1 MMNDLF
7 RTFNISASGMYAQR
21 IRMNVI
27 ASNLAN
33 YESYRANGEPYR
45 KLEVV
50 FEAVESQENLIK
62 AEIPVRVA
70 QIRFSDEPLR
80 IVFDP
85 NNPRA
90 NQEGYVQKP
99 NVDLVKEMADMI
111 TAVRSY
117 EANLNA
123 FVATKEMAQRTLELW
138 R

>member
-1 MMNDLF
+1 MNDLF
-7 RTFNISASGMYAQR
+7 RAFNISASGMYAQR
-21 IRMNVI
+21 VRMNVV

-33 YESYRANGEPYR
+33 YESYRANGEPFR

-50 FEAVESQENLIK
+50 FQALEDPKNLSK
-62 AEIPVRVA
+62 GEVPVRVVE
-70 QIRFSDEPLR
+70 IRQSNEPFRL
-80 IVFDP
+80 VYDP
-85 NNPRA
+85 TNPRA

-99 NVDLVKEMADMI
+99 NVELVKEMVDMI

-123 FVATKEMAQRTLELW
+123 FSATREIAQRTLELW

>member
-1 MMNDLF
+1 MNDLF
-7 RTFNISASGMYAQR
+7 RAFNISASGMYAQR
-21 IRMNVI
+21 VRMNVV

-33 YESYRANGEPYR
+33 YESYRANGEPFR

-50 FEAVESQENLIK
+50 FQALEDPKNLSRG
-62 AEIPVRVA
+62 EVPVRVVE
-70 QIRFSDEPLR
+70 IRQSNEPFRL
-80 IVFDP
+80 VYDP
-85 NNPRA
+85 TNPRA

-99 NVDLVKEMADMI
+99 NVELVKEMVDMI

-123 FVATKEMAQRTLELW
+123 FSATREIAQRTLELW

>member
-1 MMNDLF
+1 MNDLF
-7 RTFNISASGMYAQR
+7 RAFNISASGMYAQR
-21 IRMNVI
+21 VRMNVV

-33 YESYRANGEPYR
+33 YESYRANGEPFR

-50 FEAVESQENLIK
+50 FQALEDPQNLSK
-62 AEIPVRVA
+62 GEVPVRVVE
-70 QIRFSDEPLR
+70 IRQSNEPFRL
-80 IVFDP
+80 VYDP
-85 NNPRA
+85 TNPRA

-99 NVDLVKEMADMI
+99 NVELVKEMVDMI

-123 FVATKEMAQRTLELW
+123 FSATKEIAQRTLELW

>member
-1 MMNDLF
+1 MNDLF
-7 RTFNISASGMYAQR
+7 RAFNISASGMYAQR
-21 IRMNVI
+21 VRMNVV

-33 YESYRANGEPYR
+33 YESYRANGEPFR

-50 FEAVESQENLIK
+50 FQALEDPRNLSK
-62 AEIPVRVA
+62 GEVPVRVVE
-70 QIRFSDEPLR
+70 IRQSNEPFRL
-80 IVFDP
+80 VYDP
-85 NNPRA
+85 TNPRA

-99 NVDLVKEMADMI
+99 NVELVKEMVDMI

-123 FVATKEMAQRTLELW
+123 FSATKEIAQRTLELW

>member
-1 MMNDLF
+1 MNDLF
-7 RTFNISASGMYAQR
+7 RAFNISASGMYAQR
-21 IRMNVI
+21 VRMNVV

-33 YESYRANGEPYR
+33 YESYRANGEPFR

-50 FEAVESQENLIK
+50 FQALEDPKNLSK
-62 AEIPVRVA
+62 GEVPVRVVE
-70 QIRFSDEPLR
+70 IRQSNEPFRL
-80 IVFDP
+80 VYDP
-85 NNPRA
+85 TNPRA

-99 NVDLVKEMADMI
+99 NVELVKEMADMI

-123 FVATKEMAQRTLELW
+123 FSATREIAQRTLELW

>member
-1 MMNDLF
+1 MNDLF
-7 RTFNISASGMYAQR
+7 RAFNISASGMYAQR
-21 IRMNVI
+21 VRMNVI

-33 YESYRANGEPYR
+33 YESYRANGEPFR

-50 FEAVESQENLIK
+50 FQALEDPKNLSK
-62 AEIPVRVA
+62 GEVPVRVVE
-70 QIRFSDEPLR
+70 IRQSNEPFRL
-80 IVFDP
+80 VYDP
-85 NNPRA
+85 TNPRA

-99 NVDLVKEMADMI
+99 NVELVKEMADMI

-123 FVATKEMAQRTLELW
+123 FSATKEIAQRTLELW

>member
-1 MMNDLF
+1 MNDLF
-7 RTFNISASGMYAQR
+7 RAFNISASGMYAQR
-21 IRMNVI
+21 VRMNVV

-33 YESYRANGEPYR
+33 YESYRANGEPFR

-50 FEAVESQENLIK
+50 FQALEDPKNLSK
-62 AEIPVRVA
+62 GEVPVRVVE
-70 QIRFSDEPLR
+70 IRESNEPFRL
-80 IVFDP
+80 VYDP
-85 NNPRA
+85 TNPRA

-99 NVDLVKEMADMI
+99 NVELVKEMADMI

-123 FVATKEMAQRTLELW
+123 FSATREIAQRTLELW

>member
-1 MMNDLF
+1 MNDLF
-7 RTFNISASGMYAQR
+7 RAFNISASGMYAQR
-21 IRMNVI
+21 VRMNVI

-33 YESYRANGEPYR
+33 YESYRANGEPFR

-50 FEAVESQENLIK
+50 FQALEDPKNLSK
-62 AEIPVRVA
+62 GEVPVRVVE
-70 QIRFSDEPLR
+70 IRQSNEPFRL
-80 IVFDP
+80 VYDP
-85 NNPRA
+85 TNPRA

-99 NVDLVKEMADMI
+99 NVELVKEMVDMI

-123 FVATKEMAQRTLELW
+123 FSATKEIAQKTLELW

>member
-1 MMNDLF
+1 MNDLF
-7 RTFNISASGMYAQR
+7 RAFNISASGMYAQR
-21 IRMNVI
+21 VRMNVV

-33 YESYRANGEPYR
+33 YESYRANGEPFR

-50 FEAVESQENLIK
+50 FQALEDPKNLSK
-62 AEIPVRVA
+62 GEVPVRVVE
-70 QIRFSDEPLR
+70 IRQSNEPFRL
-80 IVFDP
+80 VYDP
-85 NNPRA
+85 TNPRA

-99 NVDLVKEMADMI
+99 NLELVKEMVDMI

-123 FVATKEMAQRTLELW
+123 FSATKEIAQRTLELW

>member
-1 MMNDLF
+1 MNDLF
-7 RTFNISASGMYAQR
+7 RAFNISASGMYAQR
-21 IRMNVI
+21 VRMNVI

-33 YESYRANGEPYR
+33 YESYRANGEPFR

-50 FEAVESQENLIK
+50 FQALEDPKNLSK
-62 AEIPVRVA
+62 GEVPVRVVE
-70 QIRFSDEPLR
+70 IRQSNEPFRL
-80 IVFDP
+80 VYDP
-85 NNPRA
+85 KNPRA

-99 NVDLVKEMADMI
+99 NVELVKEMVDMI

-123 FVATKEMAQRTLELW
+123 FSATKEIAQRTLELW

>member
-1 MMNDLF
+1 MNDLF
-7 RTFNISASGMYAQR
+7 RAFNISASGMYAQR
-21 IRMNVI
+21 VRMNVV

-33 YESYRANGEPYR
+33 YESYRANGEPFR

-50 FEAVESQENLIK
+50 FQALEDPKNLSK
-62 AEIPVRVA
+62 GEVPVRVVE
-70 QIRFSDEPLR
+70 IRESNEPFRL
-80 IVFDP
+80 VYDP
-85 NNPRA
+85 TNPRA

-99 NVDLVKEMADMI
+99 NVELVKEMVDMI

-123 FVATKEMAQRTLELW
+123 FSATKEIAQRTLELW

>member
-1 MMNDLF
+1 MNDLF
-7 RTFNISASGMYAQR
+7 RAFNISASGMYAQR
-21 IRMNVI
+21 VRMNVI

-33 YESYRANGEPYR
+33 YESYRANGEPFR

-50 FEAVESQENLIK
+50 FQALEDPKNLSK
-62 AEIPVRVA
+62 GEVPVRVVE
-70 QIRFSDEPLR
+70 IRQSNEPFRL
-80 IVFDP
+80 VYDP
-85 NNPRA
+85 TNPRA

-99 NVDLVKEMADMI
+99 NVELVKEMVDMI

-123 FVATKEMAQRTLELW
+123 FSATREIAQRTLELW

>member
-1 MMNDLF
+1 MNDLF
-7 RTFNISASGMYAQR
+7 RAFNISASGMYAQR
-21 IRMNVI
+21 VRMNVV

-33 YESYRANGEPYR
+33 YESYRANGEPFR

-50 FEAVESQENLIK
+50 FQALEDPKNLSK
-62 AEIPVRVA
+62 GEVPVRVVE
-70 QIRFSDEPLR
+70 IRESNEPFRL
-80 IVFDP
+80 VYDP
-85 NNPRA
+85 TNPRA

-99 NVDLVKEMADMI
+99 NVELVKEMVDMI

-123 FVATKEMAQRTLELW
+123 FSATREIAQRTLELW

>member
-1 MMNDLF
+1 MNDLF
-7 RTFNISASGMYAQR
+7 RAFNISASGMYAQR
-21 IRMNVI
+21 VRMNVV

-33 YESYRANGEPYR
+33 YESYRANGEPFR

-50 FEAVESQENLIK
+50 FQALEDPKNLSRG
-62 AEIPVRVA
+62 EVPVRVVE
-70 QIRFSDEPLR
+70 IRESNEPFRL
-80 IVFDP
+80 VYDP
-85 NNPRA
+85 TNPRA

-99 NVDLVKEMADMI
+99 NVELVKEMVDMI

-123 FVATKEMAQRTLELW
+123 FSATREIAQRTLELW

>member
-1 MMNDLF
+1 MNDLF
-7 RTFNISASGMYAQR
+7 RAFNISASGMYAQR
-21 IRMNVI
+21 VRMNVV

-33 YESYRANGEPYR
+33 YESYRVNGEPFR

-50 FEAVESQENLIK
+50 FQALEDPKNLSK
-62 AEIPVRVA
+62 GEVPVRVVE
-70 QIRFSDEPLR
+70 IRQSNEPFRL
-80 IVFDP
+80 VYDP
-85 NNPRA
+85 TNPRA

-99 NVDLVKEMADMI
+99 NVELVKEMADMI

-123 FVATKEMAQRTLELW
+123 FSATKEIAQRTLELW

>member
-1 MMNDLF
+1 
-7 RTFNISASGMYAQR
+7 MYAQR
-21 IRMNVI
+21 VRMNVV

-33 YESYRANGEPYR
+33 YESYRANGEPFR

-50 FEAVESQENLIK
+50 FQALEDPKNLSK
-62 AEIPVRVA
+62 GEVPVRVVE
-70 QIRFSDEPLR
+70 IRESNEPFRL
-80 IVFDP
+80 VYDP
-85 NNPRA
+85 TNPRA

-99 NVDLVKEMADMI
+99 NVELVKEMADMI

-123 FVATKEMAQRTLELW
+123 FSATREIAQRTLELW

>member
-1 MMNDLF
+1 MNDLF
-7 RTFNISASGMYAQR
+7 RAFNISASGMYAQR
-21 IRMNVI
+21 VRMNVI

-33 YESYRANGEPYR
+33 YESYRANGEPFR

-50 FEAVESQENLIK
+50 FQALENPKNLSK
-62 AEIPVRVA
+62 GEVPVRVVE
-70 QIRFSDEPLR
+70 IRQSNEPFRL
-80 IVFDP
+80 VYDP
-85 NNPRA
+85 TNPRA

-99 NVDLVKEMADMI
+99 NVELVKEMADMI

-123 FVATKEMAQRTLELW
+123 FSATKEIAQRTLELW

>member
-1 MMNDLF
+1 MNDLF
-7 RTFNISASGMYAQR
+7 RAFNISASGMYAQR
-21 IRMNVI
+21 VRMNVV

-33 YESYRANGEPYR
+33 YESYRANGEPFR

-50 FEAVESQENLIK
+50 FQALEDPKNLSMG
-62 AEIPVRVA
+62 EVPVRVVE
-70 QIRFSDEPLR
+70 IRQSNEPFRL
-80 IVFDP
+80 VYDP
-85 NNPRA
+85 TNPRA

-99 NVDLVKEMADMI
+99 NVELVKEMADMI

-123 FVATKEMAQRTLELW
+123 FSATREIAQRTLELW

>member
-1 MMNDLF
+1 MNDLF
-7 RTFNISASGMYAQR
+7 RAFNISASGMYAQR
-21 IRMNVI
+21 VRMNVV

-33 YESYRANGEPYR
+33 YESYRANGEPFR

-50 FEAVESQENLIK
+50 FQALEDPKNLSK
-62 AEIPVRVA
+62 GEVPVRVVE
-70 QIRFSDEPLR
+70 IRQSNEPFRL
-80 IVFDP
+80 VYDP
-85 NNPRA
+85 TNPRA

-99 NVDLVKEMADMI
+99 NVELVKEMVDMI

-123 FVATKEMAQRTLELW
+123 FSATKEIAQRTLELW

>member
-1 MMNDLF
+1 MNDLF
-7 RTFNISASGMYAQR
+7 RAFNISASGMYAQR
-21 IRMNVI
+21 IRMNVV

-50 FEAVESQENLIK
+50 FEAVEIPESLSK
-62 AEIPVRVA
+62 GEIPVKVA
-70 QIRFSDEPLR
+70 QIRFSD
-80 IVFDP
+80 DP
-85 NNPRA
+85 FKVVYDPQNPRA
-90 NQEGYVQKP
+90 NEQGYVQKP
-99 NVDLVKEMADMI
+99 NVDLVKEMVDMI

-123 FVATKEMAQRTLELW
+123 FVATRDMAQRTLELW

>member
-1 MMNDLF
+1 MNDLF
-7 RTFNISASGMYAQR
+7 RAFNVSASGMYAQR
-21 IRMNVI
+21 VRMNVV

-33 YESYRANGEPYR
+33 YESYRANGEPFR

-50 FEAVESQENLIK
+50 FQALEDPKNLSK
-62 AEIPVRVA
+62 GEVPVRVVE
-70 QIRFSDEPLR
+70 IRQSNEPFRL
-80 IVFDP
+80 VYDP
-85 NNPRA
+85 TNPRA

-99 NVDLVKEMADMI
+99 NVELVKEMADMI

-123 FVATKEMAQRTLELW
+123 FSATKEIAQRTLELW